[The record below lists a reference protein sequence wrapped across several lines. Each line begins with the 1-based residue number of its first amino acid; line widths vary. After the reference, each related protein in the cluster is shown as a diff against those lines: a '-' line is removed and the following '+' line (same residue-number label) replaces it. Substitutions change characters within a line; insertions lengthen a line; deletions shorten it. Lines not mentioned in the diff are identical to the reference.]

1 MISLTKNATVNNGT
15 KENGMT
21 KFINDLFAEL
31 ETRYDGEIRIQTVQ
45 KNNQSLIGF
54 TFDKTYGEAKAK
66 ACPTLYPSDFYE
78 RYVSGM
84 EIEEIADEMLNILK
98 DAKDVPDFDVE
109 QMTNWEYA
117 KTRVMPN
124 VVSKETNGTML
135 KTLAYTNTKT
145 DLAIIYRIVLGSDGD
160 GTMSVKVT
168 KPMLETFG
176 ITMAELKKAA
186 FKNVESQFEFKNMAD
201 TLRELMG
208 EEQAEL
214 MGIEDAPMWVLST
227 EDKTNGAGVMFVPKV
242 LKAVK
247 ERIGLEQFYIL
258 PSSIHEVLVVSD
270 TSVKV
275 DELRNMVIDVNA
287 TQVAPVD
294 KLSDNVYFYNGKTI
308 EVA

>member
-1 MISLTKNATVNNGT
+1 MVNLTKNATVNNGT

-66 ACPTLYPSDFYE
+66 ACPTLYPSNFYE
-78 RYVSGM
+78 DYVSGT
-84 EIEEIADEMLNILK
+84 EIEEIADKMLDIVK
-98 DAKDVPDFDVE
+98 DAKDIPDFDVE
-109 QMTNWEYA
+109 KMTDWEYA

-145 DLAIIYRIVLGSDGD
+145 DLAIIYRIVFGNDGE

-186 FKNVESQFEFKNMAD
+186 FKNMENQFEFKNMAD

-208 EEQAEL
+208 DDC
-214 MGIEDAPMWVLST
+214 GIEDAPMWVLST
-227 EDKTNGAGVMFVPKV
+227 EDKLMGAGAMFVPKV

-247 ERIGLEQFYIL
+247 ERVGLEQFYIL
-258 PSSIHEVLVVSD
+258 PSSIHEVLVVTEPNANAD
-270 TSVKV
+270 
-275 DELRNMVIDVNA
+275 DLRNMVIEVNS
-287 TQVAPVD
+287 TQVAPED